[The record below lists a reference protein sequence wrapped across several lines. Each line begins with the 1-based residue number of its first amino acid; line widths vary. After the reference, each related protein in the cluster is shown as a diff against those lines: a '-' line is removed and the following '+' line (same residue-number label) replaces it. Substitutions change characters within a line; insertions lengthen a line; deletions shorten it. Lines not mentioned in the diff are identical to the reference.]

1 MAFLIFL
8 PKSPNDKYKKRMTLT
23 KFNSSNR
30 FIFKELVL
38 FAAIWLF
45 IVTFGNGLVLP
56 LITKIM
62 GIENLPAFLGQ
73 LSEYSSP
80 EYRLLGKL
88 VMILNQLF
96 TFFIP
101 SLIFLLWIHQRK
113 AVSFLSLNRFPNV
126 NVFLAGSLLIV
137 AAFPLAQFLLT
148 LNQQIPLPGSA
159 IDLEKQAEGLTKALV
174 VMDYPSEFL
183 LSLVTIAVVPAIC
196 EELFFRGI
204 LQNYLTKASGEKGIW
219 LTAFVFSAI
228 HMQWEGFLP
237 RFFLGLVL
245 GYLFYWSKS
254 LWLPIIAHFITNGM
268 QVVAVYFYK
277 KTTDVNL
284 EEIGDFPIMVTIIA
298 FFVAIFLGYY
308 IYNQQKLEG
317 EKPVY

>member
-1 MAFLIFL
+1 
-8 PKSPNDKYKKRMTLT
+8 MTLT

-80 EYRLLGKL
+80 EYRLQGKL